1 MGLRQLGLVGEFED
15 GQGGREC
22 EALSAAC
29 GLPDSHSYGSS
40 YQALSSLRA
49 GGLYDSAERSQS

>member
-29 GLPDSHSYGSS
+29 ALPDSHSYGSS

-49 GGLYDSAERSQS
+49 GGLSDSAERSQS